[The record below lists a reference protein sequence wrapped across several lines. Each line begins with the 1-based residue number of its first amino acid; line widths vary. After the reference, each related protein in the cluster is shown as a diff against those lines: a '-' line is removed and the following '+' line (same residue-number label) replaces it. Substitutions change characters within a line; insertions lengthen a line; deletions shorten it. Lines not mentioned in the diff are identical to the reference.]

1 MAGQSDGELNVSV
14 GSSYDPKG
22 INAAETAISSL
33 VVKTSKA
40 SSQISQN
47 LAKSAQA
54 TVAAGGTI
62 AKGANQAGNALT
74 NLGRVAQDAPFG
86 FIGIQNNLNPLLES
100 FQRLRAETGS
110 NGAALKALGQSLVG
124 PAGIGIALSVVSS
137 AILLYQQY
145 QQKANKATENAKKA
159 ADDYVKTLDAVTGAN
174 LKGAQNAQKEI
185 TDLKLLYSVYQ
196 NANLPLKQR
205 QEAYS
210 EIQKEYPKYFAN
222 IKFEGEAS
230 ERTKKAYDELT
241 QAIIATARAR
251 AAGDRITQNEARKLE
266 NEQKILD
273 LQKDQLKNAKQFNDA
288 IDRSNTVPLSGGA
301 TGGVATNL
309 SDLTKAGIVQGKI
322 NENLQN
328 RRNIVSDTNKLNEEN
343 GRLLGYINTQVE
355 KGAVIKGNV
364 GDVAKETE
372 KRVNAN
378 KLLAQSFTEL
388 NANLEGFNTKN
399 VNFATGIKQGVTALD
414 KLRGMFGYTN
424 DELEFFISNYGLG
437 LDQILSK
444 TIAFNDQIGAALNN
458 GVIAAFEG
466 IGEAIGSSLANG
478 TNLIDALGTSLLGV
492 FGDLLVNLGKIAI
505 QTGVGIKAI
514 QTALKSLNPVVA
526 IGAGVA
532 LIALGSLIKG
542 KVSGLAGGNNTASS
556 GGGIGTRNVR
566 QFASGGIV
574 YGNTLAQVGEYP
586 GASSNPEVIAPLN
599 KLRDL
604 IGDRGTSVNI
614 NAGVSL
620 QGREFVLWFREQ
632 EALLGRTR

>member
-40 SSQISQN
+40 SNQISAN

-54 TVAAGGTI
+54 TVAAGGSI
-62 AKGANQAGNALT
+62 AKGSNQAAFALQ

-100 FQRLRAETGS
+100 FQRLRVETGS
-110 NGAALKALGQSLVG
+110 NGAALKALGSSLIG

-159 ADDYVKTLDAVTGAN
+159 ADDYVKSLDAVTGAN

-251 AAGDRITQNEARKLE
+251 AAGDRISQNESRKLE

-288 IDRSNTVPLSGGA
+288 IDRSNAVPLSGGA

-343 GRLLGYINTQVE
+343 ARLLGYINTQVE

-424 DELEFFISNYGLG
+424 EELEFFISNYGIG
-437 LDQILSK
+437 LDQILRK

-505 QTGVGIKAI
+505 QTGIGIKAI

-542 KVSGLAGGNNTASS
+542 KVSNLGGGNNNASS
-556 GGGIGTRNVR
+556 GGTGTRNVR
-566 QFASGGIV
+566 AFASGGIV